1 MVANKIRK
9 EILVPILNLQFFQAR
24 QHPWT
29 KSYSIRESDRM
40 EWETNPD
47 FCHKIREKDMYK
59 GSLLYEMIDMSIFDF
74 LMGNTDRHHYGRF
87 K

>member
-1 MVANKIRK
+1 
-9 EILVPILNLQFFQAR
+9 
-24 QHPWT
+24 
-29 KSYSIRESDRM
+29 M

-47 FCHKIREKDMYK
+47 FCHKIRENDMYK
-59 GSLLYEMIDMSIFDF
+59 GRLLFEMIDMSIFDF